1 MLYLYML
8 QHADKQHIGESELM
22 LPRSEF
28 FCIK

>member
-1 MLYLYML
+1 ML